1 VLNSRRKYFKQECM
15 MKKALVA
22 LAMVSATSVAVAQ
35 EFTTGQVIG
44 TITGAVIGS
53 HFGGGSGKTAATVIG
68 AVVGNE
74 VGRNLSNRPPQ
85 VSYHPPMRPNYDLAQ
100 GSTVV
105 RQRNIYQYEMDAC
118 VGDGYHNGEYNPAA
132 AAAYCRGAMEAAR
145 QRQQRAERD
154 AYIEGR
160 RNYEEAQRQAY
171 REGYSRGAQ
180 PSPHWN

>member
-1 VLNSRRKYFKQECM
+1 

-22 LAMVSATSVAVAQ
+22 LALLSATSTVMAQ
-35 EFTTGQVIG
+35 GFSNGQVIG

-68 AVVGNE
+68 AVIGNE
-74 VGRNLSNRPPQ
+74 VGRNLSNQPPQ
-85 VSYHPPMRPNYDLAQ
+85 VNYHPPMRPYDLAQ
-100 GSTVV
+100 GTTVG
-105 RQRNIYQYEMDAC
+105 RQRNIYQYQMDAC

-132 AAAYCRGAMEAAR
+132 ASAYCRGTMEAAR
-145 QRQQRAERD
+145 ARQQRAERD

-171 REGYSRGAQ
+171 REGYSLGGRW
-180 PSPHWN
+180 PN